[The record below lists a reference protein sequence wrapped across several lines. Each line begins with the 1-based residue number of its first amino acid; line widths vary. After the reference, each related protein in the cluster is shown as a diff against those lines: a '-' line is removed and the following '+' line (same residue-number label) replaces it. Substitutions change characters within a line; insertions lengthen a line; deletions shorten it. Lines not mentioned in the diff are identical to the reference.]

1 VRPVPPRTAPS
12 DTDTDTDTDTDV
24 AFFTVDG
31 ILHDLP
37 AESDNRDLLTV
48 LRDSLGVLAPKEG
61 CGTGVCGACTVLL
74 DGQPVNSCTMLASD
88 ADGCDIL
95 TAAGVAAG
103 PGADVAHCLVAA
115 GGVQCGFC
123 SPGFVVSITALL
135 QRRPDIDDEAAR
147 LALAGN
153 LCRCTGYGR
162 ILAAVEMVQ
171 RQRGSRP

>member
-1 VRPVPPRTAPS
+1 VTTTQPRSSISET
-12 DTDTDTDTDTDV
+12 V
-24 AFFTVDG
+24 IVTVDG
-31 ILHDLP
+31 VAHELP
-37 AESDNRDLLTV
+37 AGCEERDLLSV
-48 LRDSLGVLAPKEG
+48 LRDGIGVTAPKEG

-74 DGQPVNSCTMLASD
+74 DGEPVNSCTMLAGD
-88 ADGCDIL
+88 ADGCDVT

-103 PGADVAHCLVAA
+103 SGADVAHCLVAA

-135 QRRPDIDDEAAR
+135 DRDPDVSDEAAR

-162 ILAAVEMVQ
+162 ILAAVHLVQ
-171 RQRGSRP
+171 QSRGSNPRINQQ